1 DRIAP
6 AALDEVRVRGERP
19 DAHALRLALA
29 KAHAVAAENPGAIV
43 IGADTVVACG
53 RSILPKTED
62 EATARRCLE
71 LLSGRR
77 HRVVGGLALVGP
89 DRRELTR
96 LVTSVVAFKRL
107 EEAEIRD
114 YLASG
119 EWHGEAS
126 GYAAQRRAA
135 ARTRCR

>member
-1 DRIAP
+1 MTGAARGARAPLILASASPRRRELLAQIGIVPDRIVP
-6 AALDEVRVRGERP
+6 AALDEVPVRGERP

-89 DRRELTR
+89 D
-96 LVTSVVAFKRL
+96 
-107 EEAEIRD
+107 
-114 YLASG
+114 
-119 EWHGEAS
+119 
-126 GYAAQRRAA
+126 
-135 ARTRCR
+135 